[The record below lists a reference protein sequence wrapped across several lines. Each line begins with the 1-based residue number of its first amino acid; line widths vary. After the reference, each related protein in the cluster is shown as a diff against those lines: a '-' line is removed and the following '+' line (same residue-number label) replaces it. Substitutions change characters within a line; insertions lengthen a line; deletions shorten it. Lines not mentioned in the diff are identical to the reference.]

1 MGETINRPRLEW
13 LDALKGLGIVLVVLG
28 HLPQIGASATGA
40 LIYAFH
46 VPLFFALSGATLG
59 GASARSMGRRVF
71 VLLWVYAA
79 VGLLSLPFAM
89 WLHPAA
95 SVSGVLAGLAYGSP
109 MSLLIG
115 PLWFLPALALAVPL
129 AWLAMRPAA
138 RSDSSWHHSLWLA
151 GAAVLVLGAGS
162 ALFALEPPRQAG
174 GLQLAWGR
182 FTSAGA
188 FWSADVAVLGS
199 GFVVLGAL
207 LGKLVEACDMKR
219 AALLAG
225 AAALLA
231 MLVFRSTPRVEL
243 AYGAWADP
251 LRHSVV
257 AVAVILFLSAVA
269 KLASGRLGVLAWIGR
284 STLPILVLHVVAYT
298 LLRPVLLGAPLGVAI
313 CLALFAG
320 VCLPAWLDQAVLAKT
335 PWLSWVFDPRSC
347 LDRWRSGARP
357 AKHA

>member
-1 MGETINRPRLEW
+1 VGETINRPRLEW

-28 HLPQIGASATGA
+28 HLPQIGTSPVGA
-40 LIYAFH
+40 VIYAFH
-46 VPLFFALSGATLG
+46 VPLFFALSGATLC
-59 GASARSMGRRVF
+59 GATWHSMGRRVL

-79 VGLLSLPFAM
+79 VGILSLPFAV
-89 WLHPAA
+89 WLHPHA
-95 SVSGVLAGLAYGSP
+95 SVMGILAGLLYGSP

-129 AWLAMRPAA
+129 AWFVMGPAA
-138 RSDSSWHHSLWLA
+138 GAVGRWRCELWLA
-151 GAAVLVLGAGS
+151 GGAVMLLSAGS
-162 ALFALEPPRQAG
+162 AIFALEPARAAR
-174 GLQLAWGR
+174 GLQLAWGD

-188 FWSADVAVLGS
+188 FGSADVAVLGG
-199 GFVVLGAL
+199 GFVVFGAL
-207 LGKLVEACDMKR
+207 LGRLVEACDTKR

-257 AVAVILFLSAVA
+257 AVAVILFLSALA